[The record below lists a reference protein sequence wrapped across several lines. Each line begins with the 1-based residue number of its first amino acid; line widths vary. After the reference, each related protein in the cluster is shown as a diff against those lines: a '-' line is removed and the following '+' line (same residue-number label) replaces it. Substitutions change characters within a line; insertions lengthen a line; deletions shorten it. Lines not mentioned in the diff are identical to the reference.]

1 MTERYEITSLLQ
13 KALLQDEA
21 TFGTIIPGSA
31 DEPGVFMESVHYLKK
46 LVAGAPLRRPAW
58 FFDVHQQGEALS
70 DVGTHLVD
78 LVLWML
84 RPNQAIDW
92 NRDVCLLASKRWATI
107 LSTNDFHAITGEIE

>member
-31 DEPGVFMESVHYLKK
+31 DEPGVFMESVHCLKK
-46 LVAGAPLRRPAW
+46 LVAGVPLRRPAW
-58 FFDVHQQGEALS
+58 FFDVHQQGEGLS

-78 LVLWML
+78 LVFWILQ
-84 RPNQAIDW
+84 PGQAIEPQ
-92 NRDVCLLASKRWATI
+92 RDLSILGARRWPT
-107 LSTNDFHAITGEIE
+107 LVSRGDFQQITG